1 MAKAKVFVKD
11 KSPPTDREKQ
21 YAKKIITRLFVI
33 TILLT
38 FLSSALIFM
47 GFTYLV
53 VMIIVSV
60 LPAIVAS
67 VVDRR
72 PRKFASKT
80 VTCFNIAGL
89 LPPLFDTFLSSNP
102 DLAAQ
107 HQLADPFTWIMVY
120 GFAGFGW
127 LVVFVI
133 PQMVFLFLVVR
144 SDHTIKKLE
153 AKRNELV
160 EEWGDRVRG
169 GS

>member
-1 MAKAKVFVKD
+1 MAKKQR
-11 KSPPTDREKQ
+11 PPTDREKE
-21 YAKKIITRLFVI
+21 YAKRIITRLFVV
-33 TILLT
+33 TIILT
-38 FLSSALIFM
+38 IISTALVFI

-53 VMIIVSV
+53 VMIIISL

-67 VVDRR
+67 IVDRR

-89 LPPLFDTFLSSNP
+89 LPPLFDTFLASDP
-102 DLAAQ
+102 DIAAQ
-107 HQLADPFTWIMVY
+107 HQLADPYTWIMVY

-160 EEWGDRVRG
+160 EEWGERVRG
-169 GS
+169 SSQ